1 MGSRAGSKSTTRFA
15 IAARQHYVGVVLAGL
30 FLAATLAAAPLTI
43 EVADHQVWV
52 RGVTPGASVA
62 LFGAGYGQGIVSPFL
77 FDWAGLGQDDNQDGA
92 VQIIP
97 PTGHGYDTTVSHSV
111 WVAVDLT
118 SGVWGKTVLSLASGW
133 TAWTEVPLT
142 QSDLVRE
149 PLGVIAVCPSWA
161 GTTRESRWATA
172 LVRAGRGMWTGA
184 SIVGDAPAALVFTE
198 MTPVRDAGAPPQ
210 RLAPGDVLVAI
221 NPQSYGYYA
230 DAISLELLTAGR
242 LRVQLR

>member
-1 MGSRAGSKSTTRFA
+1 MQR
-15 IAARQHYVGVVLAGL
+15 YVGVVLAGF
-30 FLAATLAAAPLTI
+30 FLAATMAAAPLTI

-77 FDWAGLGQDDNQDGA
+77 FDWAGLGQDGNQDGA

-118 SGVWGKTVLSLASGW
+118 SGAWGKTVLSLASGW

-161 GTTRESRWATA
+161 GTTRESRWASA
-172 LVRAGRGMWTGA
+172 LVRVGRGMWTGA
-184 SIVGDAPAALVFTE
+184 SIVGDAPAALVFTD
-198 MTPVRDAGAPPQ
+198 MTAVSDAGAPPE

-230 DAISLELLTAGR
+230 DTISLELLTAGR